1 MLEISLPAL
10 FAIFVWWFSTG
21 LVLLLDGLPR
31 TTFRWSIFIS
41 TLLCLAAFFGL
52 SQSASQL
59 TPTGAYCAFTCAL
72 LVWAWHELTFLTGWL
87 TGPRKQ
93 PSPAGI
99 RGWARF
105 SQAVAAILW
114 HELGILAS
122 GLLVIAITW
131 NAPNQ
136 VGTWTFMVLWAMR
149 TSAKLNLFLGVRNLS
164 EEFLPSHLVYLES
177 FFRRK
182 RMNMLFPFS
191 VGVSTLLLVWLLIQ
205 VFDPMALA
213 GVVVGMMLVATMLA
227 MAILEHFLLVLPLP
241 STALWRWALKNR
253 SSPPLTAVAEKNP
266 ADESLIH
273 AR

>member
-1 MLEISLPAL
+1 MLETILPAL

-31 TTFRWSIFIS
+31 TTFRWSVFIS

-52 SQSASQL
+52 SQSSSQL

-87 TGPRKQ
+87 TGPRKR

-122 GLLVIAITW
+122 GVLVIAISW

-136 VGTWTFMVLWAMR
+136 VGAWTFLVLWAMR

-164 EEFLPSHLVYLES
+164 EEFLPPHLAYLES
-177 FFRRK
+177 FFRR
-182 RMNMLFPFS
+182 RPMNLLFPFS

-205 VFDPMALA
+205 VFDPLA
-213 GVVVGMMLVATMLA
+213 PAGIAVGMMLVATMLA

-253 SSPPLTAVAEKNP
+253 ASPPLPVVAEKNP